1 MSDTEEKAL
10 IARAELD
17 RVIAD
22 AQAELDRVI
31 EAALAQYKRAQ
42 EISAQEAS
50 HDGR

>member
-10 IARAELD
+10 IAR
-17 RVIAD
+17 
-22 AQAELDRVI
+22 AELDRVI